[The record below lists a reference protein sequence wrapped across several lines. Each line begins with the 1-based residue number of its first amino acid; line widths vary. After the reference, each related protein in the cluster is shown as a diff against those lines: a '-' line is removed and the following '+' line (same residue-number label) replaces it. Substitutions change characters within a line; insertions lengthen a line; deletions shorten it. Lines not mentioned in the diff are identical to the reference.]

1 MEPGAGGGEPSA
13 ASSGGEPSGAGGT
26 TARVTS
32 PPWAGRSR
40 PGGPTTPVGWSGS
53 TGGTRP
59 GGTGPGGPIAP
70 LERDDP
76 IDLDRVEL
84 LGRLGE
90 GGMGTVFLGRG
101 RPNAPGYAGRLV
113 AAKVIRPDLARVSE
127 FRARFRREADIA
139 RRVARFCT
147 AEVLDVVDPPDG
159 LPYLVTEYI
168 DGLTLAQSVATEGPL
183 RSADLERLAV
193 SVAAALTSIHGAGM
207 VHRDLKPSNV
217 LLSSLGPRV
226 IDFGIARALDAQT
239 MLSQEIQRIGT
250 PAFMAPEQANGEP
263 VTAAA
268 DVFAW
273 GGLVTYAGTGSF
285 PFGDG
290 PTPVQLYRVV
300 HREPLLDGLDPALR
314 PIVEEAMR
322 KDPAA
327 RPSAQELFLR
337 LVGMG
342 PSTHPDPDLTRVLHS
357 SVPIATP
364 PQRTDTGAGPS
375 DPGRPG
381 RAASTG
387 AAPAPGDRASGTP
400 RPHARAWP
408 GPDAGQAA
416 VQSGPGAA
424 GRPHTGGTG
433 SSPDHGSGSGDVDGV
448 GGGYATR
455 TGPRPSAG
463 AGAGQASGTGREVA
477 HDAAGPAAWPDSAG
491 SAGFADP
498 TRSAESARSVH
509 SAHSARIADSARFT
523 DSAGIA
529 GSERFADSPR
539 LAHPAGPADRT
550 GFADPAGFAMPGT
563 LGAAAGGDGSG
574 GTAVGVG
581 PAPTEPATR
590 PHRRWSR
597 RRVALL
603 AAPVLA
609 VLLITALVP
618 LALTSGGD
626 VRPSR
631 QETAARVALAAEA
644 VRNSDADLAAR
655 LSLAA
660 YRISPVREARAAL
673 RTSFASATAT
683 VLPGHTASAL
693 GVDISPNGRLLASTG
708 ADDLVALWS
717 IADRAHPERLAT
729 LNAHHS
735 WVLDAA
741 FSPDNRLL
749 ATVSYDRSAI
759 LWDVSDPRHPVQLS
773 VILGHDGWVLDAAFS
788 PDGRILA
795 TSGYDNTARLWD
807 VTDPRRPRE
816 LSVLDRHTSWVN
828 EVAFSPDGRL
838 LATASAD
845 RTARLWDVADPRH
858 PRPLAAITAHTD
870 YVWTVAFSPDGRRL
884 ATGGYDGTARLW
896 DIADP
901 SRPKAVA
908 SFPADE
914 KWVFDLAFSPD
925 GRTLATAGW
934 DTTVHLWDVSGPGRP
949 PSIGT
954 INGHGD
960 WIQAVDWT
968 PDGSGIAT
976 ASDDYTVRI
985 SRVDDASLIAAACA
999 DPSKEISAA
1008 EWRRYISDVPYQ
1020 PVC

>member
-1 MEPGAGGGEPSA
+1 MTPPPVPPPASAPAGEGPTATPRPPDQVETRPANPTAEIVADPPTGGGAGA
-13 ASSGGEPSGAGGT
+13 L
-26 TARVTS
+26 VT
-32 PPWAGRSR
+32 
-40 PGGPTTPVGWSGS
+40 
-53 TGGTRP
+53 
-59 GGTGPGGPIAP
+59 P
-70 LERDDP
+70 LEPADP
-76 IDLDRVEL
+76 TDLARVEL

-101 RPNAPGYAGRLV
+101 RPNTPGYAGRLV
-113 AAKVIRPDLARVSE
+113 AVKVIRPDLARVPE

-147 AEVLDVVDPPDG
+147 AEVLDVVDPADG

-168 DGLTLAQSVATEGPL
+168 DGPTLAQSIAAEGPL

-226 IDFGIARALDAQT
+226 IDFGIARALDSQT
-239 MLSQEIQRIGT
+239 MVSQEIQRIGT

-263 VTAAA
+263 VSAAA

-342 PSTHPDPDLTRVLHS
+342 PPTHPDPDVTRIIRS
-357 SVPIATP
+357 SAPYAAP
-364 PQRTDTGAGPS
+364 PQRAGGGEPGGTGHPADGP
-375 DPGRPG
+375 DARPAAHPGQGELRSATSASPATAPSARP
-381 RAASTG
+381 A
-387 AAPAPGDRASGTP
+387 AAPAPTSSAAGVAT
-400 RPHARAWP
+400 P
-408 GPDAGQAA
+408 GPAT
-416 VQSGPGAA
+416 SHTGPDSHTAA
-424 GRPHTGGTG
+424 G
-433 SSPDHGSGSGDVDGV
+433 
-448 GGGYATR
+448 AQ
-455 TGPRPSAG
+455 AG
-463 AGAGQASGTGREVA
+463 AGT
-477 HDAAGPAAWPDSAG
+477 
-491 SAGFADP
+491 
-498 TRSAESARSVH
+498 
-509 SAHSARIADSARFT
+509 
-523 DSAGIA
+523 
-529 GSERFADSPR
+529 
-539 LAHPAGPADRT
+539 
-550 GFADPAGFAMPGT
+550 
-563 LGAAAGGDGSG
+563 AAAGGGQHRDTGVLPGSPV
-574 GTAVGVG
+574 ADRD
-581 PAPTEPATR
+581 PAPEAWGHSPAPSDPPTGA
-590 PHRRWSR
+590 HRGWSR
-597 RRVALL
+597 RRVGLI

-609 VLLITALVP
+609 VLLIAALVP
-618 LALTSGGD
+618 LALTSGG
-626 VRPSR
+626 SGQQSQ
-631 QETAARVALAAEA
+631 QETSARVALAAEA

-655 LSLAA
+655 LSLAS
-660 YRISPVREARAAL
+660 YRIRPGRESRAAL
-673 RTSFASATAT
+673 RTSFSATTAT
-683 VLPGHTASAL
+683 ILRGHTASAL
-693 GVDISPNGRLLASTG
+693 GVDISPNGRLLASAS
-708 ADDLVALWS
+708 ADNTVQLWD
-717 IADRAHPERLAT
+717 IADRTHPVLAST
-729 LNAHHS
+729 LRGHRS

-741 FSPDNRLL
+741 FSPDGRTL

-759 LWDVSDPRHPVQLS
+759 LWDISDPRAPVQLS

-788 PDGRILA
+788 PDGRTLA
-795 TSGYDNTARLWD
+795 TAGYDNTARLWD
-807 VTDPRRPRE
+807 VSDPRAPHA

-828 EVAFSPDGRL
+828 EVAFSPNGRL

-845 RTARLWDVADPRH
+845 RTARIWDISDPRR
-858 PRPLAAITAHTD
+858 PRSLAAITAHTD
-870 YVWTVAFSPDGRRL
+870 YVWAVAFSPDGRRL
-884 ATGGYDGTARLW
+884 ATGSYDGTARLW
-896 DIADP
+896 DISDP
-901 SRPKAVA
+901 SRPQAAA

-934 DTTVHLWDVSGPGRP
+934 DTTVHLWDVAGSGRP
-949 PSIGT
+949 AAVGT
-954 INGHGD
+954 ISGHGD
-960 WIQAVDWT
+960 WIQALAWT

-985 SRVDDASLIAAACA
+985 SRIDDASLITAACA
-999 DPSKEISAA
+999 DPSKQISEA
-1008 EWRRYISDVPYQ
+1008 EWGRYIADVPYQ

>member
-1 MEPGAGGGEPSA
+1 MSLPSA
-13 ASSGGEPSGAGGT
+13 ADGAAAGG
-26 TARVTS
+26 S
-32 PPWAGRSR
+32 
-40 PGGPTTPVGWSGS
+40 
-53 TGGTRP
+53 
-59 GGTGPGGPIAP
+59 GPGGPVAP
-70 LERDDP
+70 LDRDDP
-76 IDLDRVEL
+76 RELVHVEL

-90 GGMGTVFLGRG
+90 GGMGTVYLGRG
-101 RPNAPGYAGRLV
+101 RPGVTGYAGRLV
-113 AAKVIRPDLARVSE
+113 AVKVIRPDLARVPE

-168 DGLTLAQSVATEGPL
+168 DGLTLAQSVAAEGPL

-193 SVAAALTSIHGAGM
+193 SVAAALTSIHGAGL

-239 MLSQEIQRIGT
+239 MLSQEIQRVGT

-263 VTAAA
+263 VSAAA

-327 RPSAQELFLR
+327 RPTAQELFLR

-342 PSTHPDPDLTRVLHS
+342 PSTHPDPDVTRVIRSAAPML
-357 SVPIATP
+357 AP
-364 PQRTDTGAGPS
+364 PQRAGTDGGGSSLGAEPTG
-375 DPGRPG
+375 RV
-381 RAASTG
+381 R
-387 AAPAPGDRASGTP
+387 P
-400 RPHARAWP
+400 RPADPARPATSPDHALDT
-408 GPDAGQAA
+408 PDR
-416 VQSGPGAA
+416 SPGAA
-424 GRPHTGGTG
+424 AQGWPGDPAAARADLGAAGGWPPPTDDRG
-433 SSPDHGSGSGDVDGV
+433 GPPSAAGPGHRGPAVGDPAR
-448 GGGYATR
+448 GGLDA
-455 TGPRPSAG
+455 GPAG
-463 AGAGQASGTGREVA
+463 AGA
-477 HDAAGPAAWPDSAG
+477 
-491 SAGFADP
+491 AD
-498 TRSAESARSVH
+498 
-509 SAHSARIADSARFT
+509 
-523 DSAGIA
+523 
-529 GSERFADSPR
+529 
-539 LAHPAGPADRT
+539 
-550 GFADPAGFAMPGT
+550 DP
-563 LGAAAGGDGSG
+563 GA
-574 GTAVGVG
+574 
-581 PAPTEPATR
+581 P
-590 PHRRWSR
+590 SR
-597 RRVALL
+597 RRGRWDRRRIALL
-603 AAPVLA
+603 AAPILA
-609 VLLITALVP
+609 VLLIAALMP
-618 LALTSGGD
+618 LALTTGGGQ
-626 VRPSR
+626 RPSR
-631 QETAARVALAAEA
+631 EETAARVALAAEA

-673 RTSFASATAT
+673 RTSFAAATAS
-683 VLPGHTASAL
+683 VLTGHTASAL

-708 ADDLVALWS
+708 ADDLVQLWDIS
-717 IADRAHPERLAT
+717 DRAHPVKLST
-729 LNAHHS
+729 LTRHTS

-741 FSPDNRLL
+741 FSPDGRTL

-759 LWDVSDPRHPVQLS
+759 LWDISDPRHPAELA
-773 VILGHDGWVLDAAFS
+773 VIHGHNGWVLDAAFS
-788 PDGRILA
+788 PDGRTLA

-807 VTDPRRPRE
+807 VTDPRHPTA

-828 EVAFSPDGRL
+828 EVAFSPDGHL

-845 RTARLWDVADPRH
+845 RTARLWDITDPRR

-884 ATGGYDGTARLW
+884 ATGAYDGTARLW
-896 DIADP
+896 DITNP
-901 SRPKAVA
+901 SRPAATA

-934 DTTVHLWDVSGPGRP
+934 DTTVHLWDVSGTGRP
-949 PSIGT
+949 ASVGT

-960 WIQAVDWT
+960 WIQALAWT

-985 SRVDDASLIAAACA
+985 SRIDDASLIAAACA
-999 DPSKEISAA
+999 DPSKQIDDA
-1008 EWRRYISDVPYQ
+1008 EWQRHIADVPYQ

>member
-1 MEPGAGGGEPSA
+1 MLSARQPVGGTPPQAASPSTPAAPTPAPHHPLPHHPLPQESLPHAALAGVTGLASAGVAGSGGATAGGDA
-13 ASSGGEPSGAGGT
+13 A
-26 TARVTS
+26 
-32 PPWAGRSR
+32 AGRSAA
-40 PGGPTTPVGWSGS
+40 PAAGPIAPVIGGDPVTGAGPTGPV
-53 TGGTRP
+53 
-59 GGTGPGGPIAP
+59 AP

-76 IDLDRVEL
+76 RELVHVEL

-90 GGMGTVFLGRG
+90 GGMGTVYLGRG
-101 RPNAPGYAGRLV
+101 RPGVTGYAGRLV
-113 AAKVIRPDLARVSE
+113 AVKVIRPDLARVPE

-168 DGLTLAQSVATEGPL
+168 DGLTLAQSVSAEGPL

-193 SVAAALTSIHGAGM
+193 SVAAALTSIHGAGL

-263 VTAAA
+263 VSAAA

-314 PIVEEAMR
+314 PIVEVAMR

-327 RPSAQELFLR
+327 RPTAQELFLR

-342 PSTHPDPDLTRVLHS
+342 PSTHPDPDVTRVIRSAAPVL
-357 SVPIATP
+357 AP
-364 PQRTDTGAGPS
+364 PQRIGVDGDGPAATDRETAGP
-375 DPGRPG
+375 
-381 RAASTG
+381 T
-387 AAPAPGDRASGTP
+387 PGDQTPGTRTPGEP
-400 RPHARAWP
+400 RRGGGGRREQRTLADWLERKDS
-408 GPDAGQAA
+408 DAG
-416 VQSGPGAA
+416 P
-424 GRPHTGGTG
+424 
-433 SSPDHGSGSGDVDGV
+433 
-448 GGGYATR
+448 
-455 TGPRPSAG
+455 AG
-463 AGAGQASGTGREVA
+463 AGEQ
-477 HDAAGPAAWPDSAG
+477 DDPAAPSRHG
-491 SAGFADP
+491 
-498 TRSAESARSVH
+498 
-509 SAHSARIADSARFT
+509 
-523 DSAGIA
+523 
-529 GSERFADSPR
+529 
-539 LAHPAGPADRT
+539 
-550 GFADPAGFAMPGT
+550 
-563 LGAAAGGDGSG
+563 
-574 GTAVGVG
+574 
-581 PAPTEPATR
+581 
-590 PHRRWSR
+590 RWNR
-597 RRVALL
+597 RRIALL
-603 AAPVLA
+603 AAPILA
-609 VLLITALVP
+609 VLLIAALMP
-618 LALTSGGD
+618 LALTTGGGQ
-626 VRPSR
+626 RPSR
-631 QETAARVALAAEA
+631 EETAARVALAAEA

-673 RTSFASATAT
+673 RTSFAASTAS
-683 VLPGHTASAL
+683 VLAGHTASAL

-708 ADDLVALWS
+708 ADNLVQLWDIS
-717 IADRAHPERLAT
+717 DRTHPVKLST
-729 LNAHHS
+729 LTRHTS

-741 FSPDNRLL
+741 FSPDGRTL

-759 LWDVSDPRHPVQLS
+759 LWDISDPRHPVELAT
-773 VILGHDGWVLDAAFS
+773 ILGHNGWVLDAAFS
-788 PDGRILA
+788 PDGRMLA

-807 VTDPRRPRE
+807 VTDPRHPSE

-828 EVAFSPDGRL
+828 EVAFSPDGHL

-845 RTARLWDVADPRH
+845 RTARLWDITDPHR

-884 ATGGYDGTARLW
+884 ATGAYDGTARIW
-896 DIADP
+896 DITDP
-901 SRPKAVA
+901 SRPAATA

-925 GRTLATAGW
+925 GKTLATAGW
-934 DTTVHLWDVSGPGRP
+934 DTSVHLWDVSGTGRP
-949 PSIGT
+949 ASVGT
-954 INGHGD
+954 ISGHGD
-960 WIQAVDWT
+960 WIQALAWT
-968 PDGSGIAT
+968 PDGNAIAT

-985 SRVDDASLIAAACA
+985 SRIDDASLIAAACA
-999 DPSKEISAA
+999 DPSKQIDDT
-1008 EWRRYISDVPYQ
+1008 EWQRHIADVPYQ

>member
-1 MEPGAGGGEPSA
+1 MTGGSGPGAGA
-13 ASSGGEPSGAGGT
+13 
-26 TARVTS
+26 
-32 PPWAGRSR
+32 
-40 PGGPTTPVGWSGS
+40 PVS
-53 TGGTRP
+53 
-59 GGTGPGGPIAP
+59 P

-76 IDLDRVEL
+76 VDLDRVEL

-90 GGMGTVFLGRG
+90 GGMGTVFIGRG

-113 AAKVIRPDLARVSE
+113 AAKVIRPDLARVPE

-168 DGLTLAQSVATEGPL
+168 DGPTLAQSVAAEGPL

-263 VTAAA
+263 VSAPA

-327 RPSAQELFLR
+327 RPTAQELFLR

-357 SVPIATP
+357 SIPIVAP
-364 PQRTDTGAGPS
+364 PQRSDTGTGGSGPPPRPAAADGAPPVPGPADRAGVSAVQARSNRDDLHLDTAGQVAPQQTNPAHVPAHVSGAEAGAGP
-375 DPGRPG
+375 
-381 RAASTG
+381 
-387 AAPAPGDRASGTP
+387 
-400 RPHARAWP
+400 
-408 GPDAGQAA
+408 
-416 VQSGPGAA
+416 
-424 GRPHTGGTG
+424 
-433 SSPDHGSGSGDVDGV
+433 
-448 GGGYATR
+448 
-455 TGPRPSAG
+455 G
-463 AGAGQASGTGREVA
+463 AGARVIDARASDGFPRVGESRP
-477 HDAAGPAAWPDSAG
+477 DAAGPDVLAGVGGSAAWP
-491 SAGFADP
+491 
-498 TRSAESARSVH
+498 
-509 SAHSARIADSARFT
+509 
-523 DSAGIA
+523 
-529 GSERFADSPR
+529 
-539 LAHPAGPADRT
+539 
-550 GFADPAGFAMPGT
+550 
-563 LGAAAGGDGSG
+563 AAGGSARASTRDG
-574 GTAVGVG
+574 
-581 PAPTEPATR
+581 ATR
-590 PHRRWSR
+590 PSRRWSR
-597 RRVALL
+597 RRIALL

-609 VLLITALVP
+609 VLLIIALVP
-618 LALTSGGD
+618 LALTSGGE
-626 VRPSR
+626 VRPSQ

-644 VRNSDADLAAR
+644 VRNSDTDLAAR

-673 RTSFASATAT
+673 RTSFAAATAT

-693 GVDISPNGRLLASTG
+693 GVDISPNGRLLASAG
-708 ADDLVALWS
+708 ADDAVQLWN
-717 IADRAHPERLAT
+717 IADRTHPQRLAT
-729 LNAHHS
+729 LKAHRS
-735 WVLDAA
+735 WTLDAA

-759 LWDVSDPRHPVQLS
+759 VWDVSDPRHPVQLS

-807 VTDPRRPRE
+807 MTDPRHPRE

-845 RTARLWDVADPRH
+845 RTARLWDIADPRH

-949 PSIGT
+949 PSVGT

-960 WIQAVDWT
+960 WIQALVWP

-999 DPSKEISAA
+999 DPSKQISAA

>member
-1 MEPGAGGGEPSA
+1 
-13 ASSGGEPSGAGGT
+13 
-26 TARVTS
+26 
-32 PPWAGRSR
+32 
-40 PGGPTTPVGWSGS
+40 
-53 TGGTRP
+53 
-59 GGTGPGGPIAP
+59 
-70 LERDDP
+70 
-76 IDLDRVEL
+76 
-84 LGRLGE
+84 
-90 GGMGTVFLGRG
+90 MGTVYLGRG
-101 RPNAPGYAGRLV
+101 RPGVIGYAGRLV
-113 AAKVIRPDLARVSE
+113 AVKVIRPDLARVPE

-168 DGLTLAQSVATEGPL
+168 DGLTLAQSVSAEGPL

-193 SVAAALTSIHGAGM
+193 SVAAALTSIHGAGL

-239 MLSQEIQRIGT
+239 MLSQEIQRVGT

-263 VTAAA
+263 VSAAA

-314 PIVEEAMR
+314 PIVEVAMR

-327 RPSAQELFLR
+327 RPTAQELFLR

-342 PSTHPDPDLTRVLHS
+342 PSTHPDPDVTRVIRSAAPVL
-357 SVPIATP
+357 AP
-364 PQRTDTGAGPS
+364 PQRIGVDGDGPAAGAGP
-375 DPGRPG
+375 
-381 RAASTG
+381 TG
-387 AAPAPGDRASGTP
+387 WPRLRSRSADAAPPGTSAG
-400 RPHARAWP
+400 RAWP
-408 GPDAGQAA
+408 PPAAQDQASPAVGAGPNAPATGDRETAGPAQGTRA
-416 VQSGPGAA
+416 PGERAP
-424 GRPHTGGTG
+424 GEPRPGE
-433 SSPDHGSGSGDVDGV
+433 PRR
-448 GGGYATR
+448 GGGGHREQR
-455 TGPRPSAG
+455 TLADGLEPKDSGAGLAG
-463 AGAGQASGTGREVA
+463 AGEEDDPGAPSRHGR
-477 HDAAGPAAWPDSAG
+477 WN
-491 SAGFADP
+491 
-498 TRSAESARSVH
+498 
-509 SAHSARIADSARFT
+509 
-523 DSAGIA
+523 
-529 GSERFADSPR
+529 
-539 LAHPAGPADRT
+539 
-550 GFADPAGFAMPGT
+550 
-563 LGAAAGGDGSG
+563 
-574 GTAVGVG
+574 
-581 PAPTEPATR
+581 
-590 PHRRWSR
+590 R
-597 RRVALL
+597 RRIALL
-603 AAPVLA
+603 AAPILA
-609 VLLITALVP
+609 VLLIAALMP
-618 LALTSGGD
+618 LALTTGGGQ
-626 VRPSR
+626 RPSR
-631 QETAARVALAAEA
+631 EETAARVALAAEA

-673 RTSFASATAT
+673 RTSFAAATAS
-683 VLPGHTASAL
+683 VLGGHTESAL
-693 GVDISPNGRLLASTG
+693 GVGISPNGRLLASAG
-708 ADDLVALWS
+708 ADNLVQLWDIS
-717 IADRAHPERLAT
+717 DRTHPVKLST
-729 LNAHHS
+729 LTRHTS

-741 FSPDNRLL
+741 FSPDGRTL

-759 LWDVSDPRHPVQLS
+759 LWDISDPRHPVELAT
-773 VILGHDGWVLDAAFS
+773 ILGHNGWVLDAAFS

-807 VTDPRRPRE
+807 VTDPRHPSA

-828 EVAFSPDGRL
+828 EVAFSPDGHL

-845 RTARLWDVADPRH
+845 RTARLWDITDPRR

-884 ATGGYDGTARLW
+884 ATGAYDGTARIW
-896 DIADP
+896 DITDP
-901 SRPKAVA
+901 SRPAATA

-925 GRTLATAGW
+925 GKTLATAGW
-934 DTTVHLWDVSGPGRP
+934 DTTVHLWDVSGTGRP
-949 PSIGT
+949 ASVGT

-960 WIQAVDWT
+960 WIQALAWT
-968 PDGSGIAT
+968 PDGNAIAT

-985 SRVDDASLIAAACA
+985 SRIDDASLIAAACA
-999 DPSKEISAA
+999 DPSKQIDDT
-1008 EWRRYISDVPYQ
+1008 EWQRHIADVPYQ